1 MLTQSEFLGYVRK
14 ISIVTSK
21 QGRVYKFK
29 LNDNDL
35 YGEGLGDVTSRPRA
49 PFKLSVD
56 ALYRAYQNGVET
68 TTEMKKYAN
77 GRQSPAL
84 AVLMEVRKMLAEG
97 SR

>member
-1 MLTQSEFLGYVRK
+1 MHNLTQSEFLGYLGK

-29 LNDNDL
+29 LKDNNL
-35 YGEGLGDVTSRPRA
+35 YGEGLGDDTSRPRA

-56 ALYRAYQNGVET
+56 ALYRAYQDGVET
-68 TTEMKKYAN
+68 TTKMKEYSS

-84 AVLMEVRKMLAEG
+84 AVLTEIRKMSTKG
-97 SR
+97 